1 MRLFEYAAVA
11 AALTFAG
18 AAHAQSGNPAPAPAP
33 SMPATPAPEFRGPDD
48 RATDFNRLREDV
60 SRRTAGPTRS
70 LDPIPA
76 SPEDVTTGS
85 DVRDSRGVVIGTIQ
99 SVSMA
104 FAVVATPNGKVEVEL
119 ASFGKN
125 YKGLLINMSKSK
137 FDAIVAG
144 GKPKK

>member
-1 MRLFEYAAVA
+1 MRRFAYLGTA

-18 AAHAQSGNPAPAPAP
+18 AAHAQTGSPAP
-33 SMPATPAPEFRGPDD
+33 SPMPVPTPAPPEFRGPDE
-48 RATDFNRLREDV
+48 RVTDFNRLRDEV

-70 LDPIPA
+70 RDPIPA

-85 DVRDSRGVVIGTIQ
+85 EVRDSRGVVIGTVQ
-99 SVSMA
+99 SVGMG
-104 FAVVATPNGKVEVEL
+104 FAVVASPGGRIEVEL

-125 YKGLLINMSKSK
+125 NKGLLINMSKAK

-144 GKPKK
+144 SNPKK